1 MRITQSMILR
11 NTLYHV
17 NYNRDEMNDIQ
28 RRISSQ
34 KKIQKPSDDAVGFS
48 QAVRFRR
55 ALERNTQ
62 YIKNIED
69 ADGWAGTTSAA
80 LDQLYD
86 YSLQAYDLAQNGA
99 DGSADAEIRASLA
112 ETIRGILEDSVAQ
125 ANSQYMGKAVFAGTA
140 TREQE
145 PFQLE
150 NGRVTYTGND
160 DDIMR
165 RISENVTRPIN
176 VTGQDLMD
184 TGLFDALSDTIS
196 ALENNDPDAVR
207 TAMDQ
212 LKLAGKELLKHS
224 THIGSLRTTLDM
236 VKSRLDNTNI
246 NLQDYISEVEDA
258 NMEEEIVRFKTQE
271 TAYQAA
277 LQSASHVLDM
287 NILNYLQ

>member
-17 NYNRDEMNDIQ
+17 NYNRDEMNNIQ

-34 KKIQKPSDDAVGFS
+34 KKIEKPSDDAVGFS

-55 ALERNTQ
+55 AMERNKQ
-62 YIKNIED
+62 YLKNIED

-80 LDQLYD
+80 LEQLYD
-86 YSLQAYDLAQNGA
+86 YSQQAYDLAQSGA

-112 ETIRGILEDSVAQ
+112 ENIRGILEDSVAQ

-145 PFQLE
+145 PFHLE
-150 NGRVTYTGND
+150 NDVVTYNGND
-160 DDIMR
+160 EDIMH
-165 RISENVTRPIN
+165 RISENVTRAIN
-176 VTGQDLMD
+176 VSGQDLMD
-184 TGLFDALSDTIS
+184 SGLFAALTATIT
-196 ALENNDPDAVR
+196 AMENNDPDAIS

-212 LKLAGKELLKHS
+212 LKAAGKELLKQS

-236 VKSRLDNTNI
+236 VKSRLTDTNI
-246 NLQDYISEVEDA
+246 NLQDYISDVEDA

-287 NILNYLQ
+287 NILNYIS

>member
-11 NTLYHV
+11 NTLYRV
-17 NYNRDEMNDIQ
+17 NYNRDEMNNIQ

-55 ALERNTQ
+55 AMERNKQ

-86 YSLQAYDLAQNGA
+86 YSLQAYDLAQKGA
-99 DGSADAEIRASLA
+99 DGSADAGIRASLA
-112 ETIRGILEDSVAQ
+112 ENIRGILEDSVAQ
-125 ANSQYMGKAVFAGTA
+125 ANSQYMGKAIFAGTA
-140 TREQE
+140 TREAE
-145 PFQLE
+145 PFQLQS
-150 NGRVTYTGND
+150 GVVTYNGND
-160 DDIMR
+160 EDIMH
-165 RISENVTRPIN
+165 RISENVTKAIN

-184 TGLFDALSDTIS
+184 SGLFAALTATVT
-196 ALENNDPDAVR
+196 ALENDDPDAVR
-207 TAMDQ
+207 TAMDL
-212 LKLAGKELLKHS
+212 LKGAGKELLKHS
-224 THIGSLRTTLDM
+224 THIGALRTTLDM
-236 VKSRLDNTNI
+236 VKGRLENTNI
-246 NLQDYISEVEDA
+246 NLQDYISTVEDA

-287 NILNYLQ
+287 NILNYLK